1 MFDTPWKVSR
11 QVDPVRQLFAFQRA
25 APTYILW
32 LHIDKTAS
40 LSHFINVKLS
50 DFPVGREIS
59 V

>member
-40 LSHFINVKLS
+40 LNVKLS

-59 V
+59 I